1 MVSVVNLQ
9 TEQIGWV
16 ALAVAVG
23 SVVLGRA
30 VRAVTM
36 RPGAPSM
43 GSTNIGKLM
52 IRWAAGVYGGWGSCG
67 YGKAITK

>member
-9 TEQIGWV
+9 TEHNEWV

-30 VRAVTM
+30 VRAVAM
-36 RPGAPSM
+36 RPGASM
-43 GSTNIGKLM
+43 GSTNYWQAHDKVGSG
-52 IRWAAGVYGGWGSCG
+52 RVWGVGIVWIWKGNN
-67 YGKAITK
+67 